1 MKVEKYVTE
10 TNLKRINKLIIEY
23 QTVRKGLLPYVPEVN
38 IDFKESELPFK
49 TVHVGDTHFAHE
61 HADPY
66 ALGRAIKETGKDGL
80 LVSHANLFD
89 STSPAFTRNNTT
101 RIAFDTEQQKRI
113 VHEILRPINKRR
125 RFVAISKNGCH
136 EGWGDRFGFQDP
148 TLDIVPK
155 NAPVLITG
163 GQIKF
168 VGETGEVEGNVEVY
182 HNPGPGSTRQS
193 PEGALRVHS
202 REVPDGHPDKAN
214 ALGQGHL
221 HRLFAGQDVRKNPV
235 TCKNS
240 KITLFGVGSA
250 KGSKENPDDFLV
262 SKIGVPPRNQPA
274 DAGEGMVLIWTKD
287 QNNLNKISPYPVA
300 TYERAKVVFE
310 AISLIDSCEKRG
322 VTKEL
327 EEKISQSKY
336 GAVPKAIYDKENSHT
351 IKPNIND
358 TSVGNVEIHDRLS
371 HTIETCLPISVSFV
385 GGLRLGCS
393 TYNDIGYRQV
403 VDDIASDPFSFW
415 YATRRLL
422 NPGISKYIQR
432 EEILEELV
440 DKLAI
445 AQPNLLGVMM
455 TDEFRRSSWKRSIKS
470 EGGGVDP
477 LNPGDYLSDRLEVP
491 LMMPKTINNI
501 HLFDSNSLKKVNYLI
516 YQTDKESHFTSLLN
530 PQHGLTRIHE
540 SLGTSA
546 DLYVGGHTEEI
557 GWRTWMLPNGQQL
570 ETLVPGGFSGFIEKG
585 PDNEMPYPKGGQGV
599 VIFPN
604 QRRIFSFASH
614 NDLKDYHR
622 ALKLHEGLR
631 LLGILKNITRRIK
644 K

>member
-1 MKVEKYVTE
+1 MKVEKFVTE
-10 TNLKRINKLIIEY
+10 TNLKRINELIVEY
-23 QTVRKGLLPYVPEVN
+23 QEVRKGLLPYVPE
-38 IDFKESELPFK
+38 IRITFKDSELPFK
-49 TVHVGDTHFAHE
+49 TVQVGDAHFSHE

-66 ALGRAIKETGKDGL
+66 ALARAVKETGVKGL

-89 STSPAFTRNNTT
+89 GTSPIFTRNNTS
-101 RIAFDTEQQKRI
+101 RIVFDTEQQKRI
-113 VHEILRPINKRR
+113 VREILRPIDRLKR
-125 RFVAISKNGCH
+125 FIPLSKNGCH

-148 TLDIVPK
+148 TLDIVAK
-155 NAPVLITG
+155 NTPVLITG
-163 GQIKF
+163 GQVKF
-168 VGETGEVEGNVEVY
+168 VNEMGEVEGCMEIY

-193 PEGALRVHS
+193 PEGALRIHS
-202 REVPDGHPDKAN
+202 REAPDGHPDKAN

-235 TCKNS
+235 TCRNS

-250 KGSKENPDDFLV
+250 KGSKEYPDDFLV

-287 QNNLNKISPYPVA
+287 QNNRGRISPYPVA
-300 TYERAKVVFE
+300 TYERARIVFD
-310 AISLIDSCEKRG
+310 AISLIDNCEKRG
-322 VTKEL
+322 ITSEL
-327 EEKISQSKY
+327 EEQISQSKY
-336 GAVPKAIYDKENSHT
+336 GIAPRVIYDKEISHT

-358 TSVGNVEIHDRLS
+358 TSVGEVEIHDKLS
-371 HTIETCLPISVSFV
+371 HKIETCLPISVSFV

-393 TYNDIGYRQV
+393 TFNEIGYRQV
-403 VDDIASDPFSFW
+403 VEDISKDPFSFW

-455 TDEFRRSSWKRSIKS
+455 TDEFRKSSWKKSIKS
-470 EGGGVDP
+470 EGDEVEP
-477 LNPGDYLSDRLEVP
+477 LNPGDYLFDNLNVP

-501 HLFDSNSLKKVNYLI
+501 SLIDPNNSRKVDYVL

-540 SLGTSA
+540 SLGTNA
-546 DLYVGGHTEEI
+546 DLYVGGNTEEI
-557 GWRTWMLPNGQQL
+557 GWRTWMLANGQQL
-570 ETLVPGGFSGFIEKG
+570 ETLVPGGFSAFIEKG
-585 PDNEMPYPKGGQGV
+585 VDNEMPYPKGGQGV
-599 VIFPN
+599 VIYPN
-604 QRRIFSFASH
+604 QKRIFSFASH

-622 ALKLHEGLR
+622 ALKLHEGLK
-631 LLGILKNITRRIK
+631 LLGTLKSVTRRLK